1 MAQNIISLGIDVSGF
16 NSKKMATLEQFIELF
31 DKLQKYDGMKVSPI
45 AGDGLAA
52 FNQSVTATNKLLE
65 ELNTKITTLNDLSQ
79 SNKTIVGQSAAIL
92 NKHKD
97 DMKAMTIVISQQ
109 EKEIVAL
116 KNKLSDLAKQ
126 MVSNSNQTKNSNS
139 TKKEESEKIKT
150 LLIDYNKLKLS
161 LQEQEALYK
170 RVALAH
176 GTKSPQAQIAL
187 KEYKATEAVLA
198 NINGKMKESTDGA
211 AGLGRA
217 LGSGLNFLRQWA
229 YILPGI
235 GLAGMFGLA
244 YDAIGKVIMAI
255 IKSGEEIADVSERQE
270 KLNNAIRE
278 ELELV
283 KSIREQR
290 EALNSITDGASSYNM
305 QNNADV
311 RSAAGYNKAILLQDK
326 IDVAEKAK
334 EEAKAVMPGAL
345 SPDKIVSNINAML
358 KKEQSLSQALKKLES
373 VSIKKDEQTADE
385 KIDLVTS
392 IIVNLSLLQVTNRQ
406 SFKDAYQ
413 KLKNKKVNGSYLN
426 GTQEDIDALLSETK
440 SEIELNKY
448 KVSENINILKNYLDK
463 DKELRVANAEYTKFM
478 EDENRKKNLE
488 FAKADANLKI
498 SISEDLFNKE
508 ISTEK
513 RKSAELEKQRQAKLA
528 IIQSEFDF
536 VNKNLS
542 STPADK
548 EIADKKK
555 TSDTGTL
562 NNLYDSKQEKLA
574 YEYYQKRLTANLT
587 INKNEIEVEA
597 RTAEK
602 IYQNENNNFNSRLA
616 ALAAYISKK
625 QTMQNLEMVR
635 DLDRQFLQT
644 GDKTSKAQIDAIR
657 SETTLQLEAIQ
668 SDSKKKAYDITYS
681 SLGKELGLIKEI
693 NQLEDNITLQQYT
706 KELKDLNTSYE
717 NKLTS
722 YEDYKEKKK
731 LIDYKYSK
739 ITLDEA
745 IQDDKDDLA
754 RLRNQ
759 KSAIEQELK
768 KSDEALP
775 GLYDN
780 MKSLGEQASTDKSKV
795 PAFMKARKDYDI
807 ELGKNRGLSDSL
819 VKISE
824 SEDVA
829 QDKLVKDMNKREG
842 IEPLGDKLKKNNRFD
857 FWIDVEKALYEAIKE
872 IRDAQLKEQLERIEL
887 EKNARMEMYDLEL
900 SAISKSS
907 LSAKD
912 KIALEVQLNAQKV
925 QAEKEYA
932 LEVRRI
938 KYEDAIFNRQ
948 LEIAHI
954 IASTS
959 LAVMKAAPDKNLMNQ
974 TMVIGAINL
983 AKISSI
989 PIPSYSKGTK
999 SHEGGLA
1006 RYGEDGIEIVKEPN
1020 KKPYLVL
1027 DETISYL
1034 PKGTEII
1041 PIKDSPVFEEN
1052 VKSDGIG
1059 WEQVRF
1065 LAKQIKKQSVTN
1077 KFNPTIKIDL
1087 GFENYKRKILG
1098 N

>member
-1 MAQNIISLGIDVSGF
+1 MGQNIISLGIDVSSF
-16 NSKKMATLEQFIELF
+16 DSRKMAIIEEFIVLF
-31 DKLQKYDGMKVSPI
+31 DKLKTYDGMKVSPV

-52 FNQSVTATNKLLE
+52 FNQSVTSTNKLLE
-65 ELNTKITTLNDLSQ
+65 ELNSRIAILNDLTKNTS
-79 SNKTIVGQSAAIL
+79 SITTQSAAVL
-92 NKHKD
+92 QKHKD
-97 DMKAMTIVISQQ
+97 EMASLTIVITQQ

-116 KNKLSDLAKQ
+116 KNKLSELAKQ
-126 MVSNSNQTKNSNS
+126 IVSNNNDTKNSNN
-139 TKKEESEKIKT
+139 TKKEESERIKT

-170 RVALAH
+170 KLALQDI
-176 GTKSPQAQIAL
+176 KSPQAKAAL
-187 KEYKATEAVLA
+187 KDYKATEDVLK
-198 NINGKMKESTDGA
+198 NIDVEMKKSTGSA

-217 LGSGLNFLRQWA
+217 LGSGLNVLRNWA

-235 GLAGMFGLA
+235 GLAGMFNLA
-244 YDAIGKVIMAI
+244 YEAIGKIVTEMVDFGDSIEKA
-255 IKSGEEIADVSERQE
+255 AERQSS
-270 KLNNAIRE
+270 LNNMIKE
-278 ELELV
+278 ELDLL
-283 KSIREQR
+283 KSIKEQR
-290 EALNSITDGASSYNM
+290 YSINSITDSESAYNM
-305 QNNADV
+305 KVSADV
-311 RSAAGYNKAILLQDK
+311 RAASGLDKTITLSDK
-326 IDVAEKAK
+326 IKVAEQEKI
-334 EEAKAVMPGAL
+334 EAKA
-345 SPDKIVSNINAML
+345 
-358 KKEQSLSQALKKLES
+358 KLPAGQS
-373 VSIKKDEQTADE
+373 VSSIASDVNRLIKNQKDLYSRIERFDKLSSAKDETTFYEKAYLFGKILDQAFPAPSKGEIDPYSKLRSKQVGGQFLYMNQEEIDATISKFKSDLELQKAQSNE
-385 KIDLVTS
+385 KI
-392 IIVNLSLLQVTNRQ
+392 NLL
-406 SFKDAYQ
+406 KD
-413 KLKNKKVNGSYLN
+413 
-426 GTQEDIDALLSETK
+426 
-440 SEIELNKY
+440 
-448 KVSENINILKNYLDK
+448 YLDK
-463 DKELRVANAEYTKFM
+463 DKNLRVANSEYTKFM

-513 RKSAELEKQRQAKLA
+513 RKSDELEKQRKAKLA
-528 IIQSEFDF
+528 IIQAEFDF
-536 VNKNLS
+536 VNKNIS

-555 TSDTGTL
+555 TSDTVAL

-602 IYQNENNNFNSRLA
+602 IYQNENNSFNARLA
-616 ALAAYISKK
+616 ALAAYMDKK
-625 QTMQNLEMVR
+625 QTMQNLEMAR

-668 SDSKKKAYDITYS
+668 ADAKKKAYDITYS

-722 YEDYKEKKK
+722 YEEYKEKKR

-745 IQDDKDDLA
+745 IQDDKDDLE

-780 MKSLGEQASTDKSKV
+780 MKSLGEQASTDQSKV
-795 PAFMKARKDYDI
+795 PAFMKARKAYDI

-842 IEPLGDKLKKNNRFD
+842 IEPLGDKIKKNNRFD

-872 IRDAQLKEQLERIEL
+872 IRDAQLRDQLERIEL

-932 LEVRRI
+932 LQVRKL
-938 KYEDAIFNRQ
+938 KYEDAVFNRQ
-948 LEIAHI
+948 LDIAHI
-954 IASTS
+954 IASTG
-959 LAVMKAAPDKNLMNQ
+959 LAVMKAAPNPALVAG
-974 TMVIGAINL
+974 TIALGAIQL
-983 AKISSI
+983 ATVMAK

-1077 KFNPTIKIDL
+1077 KFSPTIKIDL
-1087 GFENYKRKILG
+1087 GFDNYKRKIIG